1 LAPEVALI
9 GFCGA
14 PWTVAT
20 YVIAG
25 RGTEDQE
32 PAKRLMREDPEL
44 FGEIVDRLTQATAAH
59 LIGQL
64 DSGADVV
71 QIFDTWAGT
80 LDAELFERWCV
91 APTVNIV
98 QAVRAAKRDARV
110 IVFPRGASL
119 ASIEKLVCACGANAV
134 GLDSST
140 DRRDARTR
148 LGSRVAL
155 QGNLDPGAL
164 LGGGEG
170 LDREV
175 DKILEEFAGAR
186 HVFNLGHGILKETP
200 VEHVERM
207 VARVR
212 RGR

>member
-1 LAPEVALI
+1 
-9 GFCGA
+9 
-14 PWTVAT
+14 
-20 YVIAG
+20 
-25 RGTEDQE
+25 
-32 PAKRLMREDPEL
+32 
-44 FGEIVDRLTQATAAH
+44 
-59 LIGQL
+59 
-64 DSGADVV
+64 
-71 QIFDTWAGT
+71 
-80 LDAELFERWCV
+80 
-91 APTVNIV
+91 
-98 QAVRAAKRDARV
+98 
-110 IVFPRGASL
+110 
-119 ASIEKLVCACGANAV
+119 
-134 GLDSST
+134 
-140 DRRDARTR
+140 